1 MTNTPLPPEIY
12 RRRRIAALVA
22 LVVVLILVIWALV
35 KCGSPDPAEDPG
47 TSAAASSGES
57 VTVSRTD
64 GSAVTSAPGGA
75 GDGDTEGE
83 DDGAAEAPY
92 LTTEVRQTLDK
103 DACEV
108 GDVQLAVE
116 SDQPNYGPEGK
127 PRFSLT
133 LYNPTRGDCAVDLD
147 ELPLRFEVYT
157 LDDYAR
163 VWSDLDC
170 HASEGAGVETIAPGE
185 EVVYTVTW
193 SRLSSAPGACSST
206 ERTPVE
212 AGGYLVYGLV
222 GDRNSDA
229 YTFNLR

>member
-22 LVVVLILVIWALV
+22 LVVVLVLLIWALV
-35 KCGSPDPAEDPG
+35 RCGSPDAAEEPG
-47 TSAAASSGES
+47 TSAATES

-64 GSAVTSAPGGA
+64 GSPVTSAPGGA
-75 GDGDTEGE
+75 GK
-83 DDGAAEAPY
+83 DDDEAAEAAGEAPY
-92 LTTEVRQTLDK
+92 LTTEARQTLDK
-103 DACEV
+103 DACEA
-108 GDVQLAVE
+108 GDVQLTVE

-157 LDDYAR
+157 LDDYSR

-206 ERTPVE
+206 ERTAADP
-212 AGGYLVYGLV
+212 GGYLVYGLV

>member
-35 KCGSPDPAEDPG
+35 QCGSPDPAEDPG
-47 TSAAASSGES
+47 ASAAASSGES
-57 VTVSRTD
+57 VTVSRSD

-75 GDGDTEGE
+75 GEGEGE

-103 DACEV
+103 DACEA
-108 GDVQLAVE
+108 GDVQLTVE